1 MRKNKRHKKSERG
14 ATILESLICIL
25 LLTLLFFGLMQIF
38 QWSMAKMLTE
48 YSSFYANKAYSL
60 GYSYSIARRAAQV
73 AVTGASGRDISNIP
87 TILPSNASSDQKR
100 RMLSSAAE
108 EYMNYGRYGPR
119 GINFEYWEPD
129 NITSDTPLV
138 EISYPDEGSQIIESQ
153 VRIRNMPLLTENL
166 SWLLGA
172 SKANPD
178 GETRGF
184 NYSSLYLEND

>member
-1 MRKNKRHKKSERG
+1 MRKKQRHKKSERG

-48 YSSFYANKAYSL
+48 YSSFYTNKAYSL
-60 GYSYSIARRAAQV
+60 GYSYSIARRAARI
-73 AVTGASGRDISNIP
+73 AATGASGRDISNIP
-87 TILPSNASSDQKR
+87 TVAPYSREN
-100 RMLSSAAE
+100 LSTAAE

-138 EISYPDEGSQIIESQ
+138 EISYPDENSQVIETR

-166 SWLLGA
+166 SWLLGT
-172 SKANPD
+172 SEANPD
-178 GETRGF
+178 GESRGF
-184 NYSSLYLEND
+184 NYSSLYLENN